1 MAEKNE
7 TTLISDDMVFSGS
20 IETDHPVV
28 VEGKL
33 TGTLIARGRVQVV
46 SGGSVQANIS
56 AREVEIEGEVQGNI
70 LHADTVVLQAGSRL
84 TGDISCTQLE
94 IQRGAKHTGTTVMK

>member
-7 TTLISDDMVFSGS
+7 TTLISDDMVFRGS
-20 IETDHPVV
+20 VETDHPVI

-33 TGTLIARGRVQVV
+33 NGTLIARGRVQIA
-46 SGGSVQANIS
+46 SGGAVHANIS
-56 AREVEIEGEVQGNI
+56 AREVEVEGEVQGNI